1 MVAAQQGTPNST
13 EFHGQQS
20 SWGSEW
26 GTQKRGGS
34 SKVPLC
40 NHLVLSVSICWG
52 SAPGALAL
60 PLASPAGCRRLFL
73 ATAISSLTM
82 LSCLQHTAPNIMSHA
97 GLFPHRHLTS
107 ALHPTSSSSVM
118 LRPTLSTFPRLVQ
131 NCPSSSWGALGPGG
145 LNLPSL
151 WFTPSCSANT
161 LKRFYVT
168 WFISP
173 VAGCLLEKG
182 PSNCG

>member
-20 SWGSEW
+20 SWGSVW

-40 NHLVLSVSICWG
+40 NHLSVVCLHLLGLG
-52 SAPGALAL
+52 SGCTGSSLGL
-60 PLASPAGCRRLFL
+60 PCRLLFL

-107 ALHPTSSSSVM
+107 ALHPTSSSSSVM

-173 VAGCLLEKG
+173 VAGYLLEKG